1 MTYKRKP
8 TELPIADI
16 RVGRRHRKDM
26 GDIAELAASMAEL
39 GLLQAIGVRPNN
51 ELIWDERRLR
61 AAQQLGWTT
70 IPVKVMDLDAVARGE
85 FTENAQRK
93 NFTLSEAVAIK
104 RALET
109 LEKAAA
115 KARMLAGKP
124 SGRSV
129 PWLPLRAGRRGC
141 RRGHRSN
148 RGGGPI
154 QV

>member
-51 ELIWDERRLR
+51 ELIWGERRLR

-70 IPVKVMDLDAVARGE
+70 IPVKVMDLDAVARGCGCE
-85 FTENAQRK
+85 GRSRGTSVQ
-93 NFTLSEAVAIK
+93 
-104 RALET
+104 
-109 LEKAAA
+109 KAAREGA
-115 KARMLAGKP
+115 ARLHDRCAGA
-124 SGRSV
+124 GHED
-129 PWLPLRAGRRGC
+129 GRRWFPAGL
-141 RRGHRSN
+141 
-148 RGGGPI
+148 
-154 QV
+154 

>member
-51 ELIWDERRLR
+51 ELIWGERRLR

-70 IPVKVMDLDAVARGE
+70 IPVKVMDLDAVARGADAKGE
-85 FTENAQRK
+85 AGEPASKKGSTARSSRPPGRPAIGVPAAATGSGAPTASGGSSSTSGRFTESPHPR
-93 NFTLSEAVAIK
+93 V
-104 RALET
+104 
-109 LEKAAA
+109 AAA
-115 KARMLAGKP
+115 IAE
-124 SGRSV
+124 
-129 PWLPLRAGRRGC
+129 W
-141 RRGHRSN
+141 
-148 RGGGPI
+148 
-154 QV
+154 